1 MGLFDFLKKKKND
14 TQEIQDNSQS
24 LLDTKLDEVNDVVE
38 KVIDVILDTYNE
50 YQAKEQNGEE
60 VNITRDI
67 FANVKDKIDSKLD
80 DANNIIEEVIDVI
93 IETYDEYSK
102 NPNEEKVT
110 ITKDVLVQK
119 FLEKKNEVVDRVN
132 EKSNELENNFEEVLE
147 NEQTKELQEIIEETI
162 EDIQETCETPN
173 ESFTESVSETK
184 QDTLEENEQTTES
197 IQEDSENT
205 IEDVV
210 ETSED
215 TTENDE
221 TINDEQEQQEQI
233 EEVSKEPSETTE
245 EETQEEQ
252 KEGLF
257 AKMKKGLLKT
267 KNNLTTSIDNVFKAF
282 AKIDE
287 DFYEELEETLILSDL
302 GARTSMDIIETLRD
316 RVKEQKLTETSEVK
330 GLLIEIISEI
340 LNKDETPLE
349 VPSPTVILV
358 IGVNGVGKT
367 TTIGKL
373 ASLYKQDG
381 KNVILAAGDTFRA
394 AAIEQLEEWGNRS
407 NIPVVKHAE
416 NSDSSAVI
424 YDAIASAKA
433 KKADMLIC
441 DTAGR
446 LHNKRNLMAELEKI
460 NRVINKEYSN
470 AHLETFLV
478 LDGTSGQNAIEQAKQ
493 FNEVCDI
500 TGLVVTKLDG
510 TAKGGV
516 IISIKNELN
525 IPVRFIGV
533 GEQINDLQHF
543 DAHLFATALFE
554 D

>member
-1 MGLFDFLKKKKND
+1 MGLFDFLKKKKTDEEVQQN
-14 TQEIQDNSQS
+14 EQS
-24 LLDTKLDEVNDVVE
+24 LLETTLDDVNEVVE
-38 KVIDVILDTYNE
+38 KVIDVILETYNE
-50 YQAKEQNGEE
+50 YQEKEENGEKTSL
-60 VNITRDI
+60 TRDI
-67 FANVKDKIDSKLD
+67 FSNVKEKIDLKLD
-80 DANNIIEEVIDVI
+80 NVNNVIEEVIDVI

-102 NPNEEKVT
+102 NESSDKIA
-110 ITKDVLVQK
+110 ITKDLLIQK
-119 FLEKKNEVVDRVN
+119 FQEKKSEVIIRVN
-132 EKSNELENNFEEVLE
+132 EKNEVLE
-147 NEQTKELQEIIEETI
+147 NEKTIELQKTLQEPIEETT
-162 EDIQETCETPN
+162 EDIQETCQTSN
-173 ESFTESVSETK
+173 EDIAESVNKTE
-184 QDTLEENEQTTES
+184 QDSLEEDKQTVES
-197 IQEDSENT
+197 IQEDCENSSQDDLQT
-205 IEDVV
+205 S
-210 ETSED
+210 ETSA
-215 TTENDE
+215 ENDE
-221 TINDEQEQQEQI
+221 TINDEEEDSEIEQQDL
-233 EEVSKEPSETTE
+233 ET
-245 EETQEEQ
+245 
-252 KEGLF
+252 KKDGLF
-257 AKMKKGLLKT
+257 EKMKKGLLKT
-267 KNNLTTSIDNVFKAF
+267 KNNLTSSIDNVFKMF
-282 AKIDE
+282 TKIDE

-302 GARTSMDIIETLRD
+302 GARTSMDIIETLRT

-330 GLLIEIISEI
+330 DLLIDIISEI

-373 ASLYKQDG
+373 ASLYKQNG

-394 AAIEQLEEWGNRS
+394 AAIEQLEEWGSRS

-470 AHLETFLV
+470 AKLETFLV

-543 DAHLFATALFE
+543 DSHLFASAIFE
-554 D
+554 N